1 MKKIDVLI
9 LKAFIG
15 PFFLTT
21 VVCTFVLLTQ
31 YMLKYFDD
39 FVGKDLGASVFAE
52 LIMYF
57 SVNMLPVALPLG
69 VLLSS
74 LMTFGNLG
82 EHFELTAIK
91 SAGISLIR
99 ALLPIGIFVFFLT
112 IGAFFFNNH
121 VVPTANL
128 NAYSL
133 LFDIKNKKPA
143 LDIREGQFYN
153 GIDGY
158 SIKAN
163 EKFPDNKT
171 LKTVIIYDHSNR
183 KNSGNKVVI
192 LADSAIMYTVLNERY
207 LRFELYNGKT
217 YNEIEKRQKRKKLDS
232 RYLRNSFDKMD
243 MMFSLASF
251 DIKKTKKEL
260 FQNNRQMKNVNE
272 LSKHI
277 DSLNRRI
284 DRSRENLYFGALAF
298 YQFHYKDELNRVRD
312 SINGAK
318 LKPKPDSLRLKGRS
332 KEKQASVIDLR
343 WLFTE
348 NSVLQEGK
356 NKDKKKDNLL
366 KNGRQIDT
374 SSIKKNQDRRKESDG
389 IEEEEE
395 EEEAEQNKKAYKKS
409 KKKVNPIK
417 NGSKV
422 AKNKSV
428 ASGKFIKLDTSLV
441 AATKDTING
450 YFEKFKYKKTDVL
463 NNAAQK
469 ARNIKNSVST
479 LQRKISADQKNV
491 YKYTVEKYKKYSQS
505 AACLIMFLIGAPL
518 GAIIKKGGLGVPV
531 IVSIAFFIT
540 YYVLNITSE
549 KSAKEGLINGKIA
562 VWYANLILLPFG
574 LYFLS
579 RARIDARLFEW
590 DSYVIWFQK
599 LIKNKSK

>member
-395 EEEAEQNKKAYKKS
+395 EAEQNKKAYKKS

>member
-374 SSIKKNQDRRKESDG
+374 SSIKKNQDRREESDG
-389 IEEEEE
+389 IEEE